1 MKKILL
7 SAAAAA
13 ALFGS
18 QAASAQALPA
28 PVVAVVDIQRATA
41 QCNACKTAFATLE
54 SQFNGLKALQTQLG
68 TPLQA
73 EAKAIQTAIN
83 ALGGKQP
90 DAALQARAQA
100 YEKKDAD
107 ANRQLATR
115 QQTFER
121 NRAFVFQQIS
131 AKLDPALTSVLAK
144 RGATI
149 MLDTSNVV
157 RFAPS
162 VDVTNDVIA
171 ALNASLT
178 TLNTTAPA
186 TAAPAGR

>member
-1 MKKILL
+1 MKKLLL
-7 SAAAAA
+7 SAV
-13 ALFGS
+13 ALATIAP

-100 YEKKDAD
+100 YEKKEAD